1 MKMVIGTLIFLNLKQ
16 PANYWKWNCR
26 YRTGYFWH
34 SHLFFFLHNIKCLHS
49 WPKGDFRNHIAF
61 LLLTDKLSL
70 SHKQQWQENRSLIA
84 TTSACARLSVHTNL
98 YCHLIHSII
107 PSRGTRLSWQQTMQR
122 LQVCC
127 VTFFMSFHQ
136 KSPGICALRPAPHAL
151 SQQRETHGAG
161 NRANGQLQ
169 RTPFGKQ
176 L

>member
-1 MKMVIGTLIFLNLKQ
+1 MELPISNRLLLAFS
-16 PANYWKWNCR
+16 P
-26 YRTGYFWH
+26 
-34 SHLFFFLHNIKCLHS
+34 SLFFFLHNIKCLHS

-61 LLLTDKLSL
+61 LLLTDILSL
-70 SHKQQWQENRSLIA
+70 SRKQRWQENRSLIA
-84 TTSACARLSVHTNL
+84 TTSPCARLSVHTNL

-107 PSRGTRLSWQQTMQR
+107 PSRGTRLSWQQTRQR

-136 KSPGICALRPAPHAL
+136 KSPGICALRPPPHAL
-151 SQQRETHGAG
+151 SQQRETHGPG
-161 NRANGQLQ
+161 NRANGQRQ